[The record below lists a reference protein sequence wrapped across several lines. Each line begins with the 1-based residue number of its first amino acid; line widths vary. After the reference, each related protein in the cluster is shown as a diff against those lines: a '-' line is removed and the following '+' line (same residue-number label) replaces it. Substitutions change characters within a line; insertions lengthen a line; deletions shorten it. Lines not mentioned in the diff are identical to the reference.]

1 MKASVCKKEGKVQTS
16 SNIQRNG
23 KTHVIHIRKKSTS
36 RVEKRNN
43 TEEHNSKYWGKQTT
57 TRLGN
62 EQAFYKVAM
71 PWGKGIQK

>member
-1 MKASVCKKEGKVQTS
+1 MF
-16 SNIQRNG
+16 
-23 KTHVIHIRKKSTS
+23 HIRKKSTS

-62 EQAFYKVAM
+62 EQAFYKVAI
-71 PWGKGIQK
+71 PWEKGIQK